1 MADFLFFEYN
11 FYMSKNF
18 PKLKIP
24 ISLQISIFLV
34 IIAFI
39 PVIVMM
45 ALNTYEKQQLELFES
60 LNVQQGRIV
69 ASSLNSFGMTEE
81 NARLI
86 IKNLNGQNVS
96 RIRVL
101 DSEGK
106 LMADSARLAPK
117 KDEIS
122 ESTSVSREGEA
133 ALSESESEKPKV
145 EAQKTFIY
153 RLFSLPIRVYRKL
166 LRRPTLYATADFY
179 NEKTVYDGEEIQT
192 ALKGS
197 YGAVTRFSSGDQ
209 PGVTLYSAIP
219 VINNESNITGVVLVS
234 RSTYRILRN
243 LYELRRDLALVF
255 LKSLIAV
262 AVIAIF
268 FAFRISVPLKRLS
281 KETTDCADKKGRIFF
296 TKFTGRKR
304 LDEVGEL
311 SRSFSSL
318 IERLNK
324 RIQFSQAFSSDISHE
339 FKNPLTAIRSSAELL
354 GDNDLA
360 DEDRKEL
367 SNAIIDEVN
376 HLQMLLTGVRNISRI
391 DAGEELNADPIAV
404 IPFLKN
410 VISRVEKKYD
420 SKELCITLSDSL
432 PEDASITIPEDYFD
446 RVAENLIDNAA
457 SFGTKVLVTPE
468 FSENSFVLTVEDN
481 GKGINPDAFEKIF
494 NRFYSERDENQKS
507 NHTGLGLST
516 VKAITD
522 ALEGDVSVSNSEFLK
537 GAKFTVKIY
546 DVK

>member
-1 MADFLFFEYN
+1 MADFIFFEYN

-262 AVIAIF
+262 AI
-268 FAFRISVPLKRLS
+268 
-281 KETTDCADKKGRIFF
+281 
-296 TKFTGRKR
+296 
-304 LDEVGEL
+304 
-311 SRSFSSL
+311 
-318 IERLNK
+318 
-324 RIQFSQAFSSDISHE
+324 
-339 FKNPLTAIRSSAELL
+339 
-354 GDNDLA
+354 
-360 DEDRKEL
+360 
-367 SNAIIDEVN
+367 
-376 HLQMLLTGVRNISRI
+376 
-391 DAGEELNADPIAV
+391 
-404 IPFLKN
+404 
-410 VISRVEKKYD
+410 
-420 SKELCITLSDSL
+420 
-432 PEDASITIPEDYFD
+432 
-446 RVAENLIDNAA
+446 
-457 SFGTKVLVTPE
+457 
-468 FSENSFVLTVEDN
+468 
-481 GKGINPDAFEKIF
+481 
-494 NRFYSERDENQKS
+494 
-507 NHTGLGLST
+507 
-516 VKAITD
+516 
-522 ALEGDVSVSNSEFLK
+522 
-537 GAKFTVKIY
+537 
-546 DVK
+546 

>member
-1 MADFLFFEYN
+1 
-11 FYMSKNF
+11 MSRNF

-106 LMADSARLAPK
+106 LMADSARLSIK
-117 KDEIS
+117 KEDFP
-122 ESTSVSREGEA
+122 ESASVSRKDEV
-133 ALSESESEKPKV
+133 SSNESEKPKV

-219 VINNESNITGVVLVS
+219 VINSESNVTGVVLVS

-262 AVIAIF
+262 VVIAIF

-354 GDNDLA
+354 GDNDLEE
-360 DEDRKEL
+360 EDRKEL

-420 SKELCITLSDSL
+420 SKELCITLSGSL
-432 PEDASITIPEDYFD
+432 PEDASITVPEDYFD

-457 SFGTKVLVTPE
+457 SFGSEVLVTPE
-468 FSENSFVLTVEDN
+468 FRENNFILTVEDN
-481 GKGINPDAFEKIF
+481 GKGVNPDAFEKVF

-522 ALEGDVSVSNSEFLK
+522 ALEGDVSVSNSESLK
-537 GAKFTVKIY
+537 GAKFTVKIN